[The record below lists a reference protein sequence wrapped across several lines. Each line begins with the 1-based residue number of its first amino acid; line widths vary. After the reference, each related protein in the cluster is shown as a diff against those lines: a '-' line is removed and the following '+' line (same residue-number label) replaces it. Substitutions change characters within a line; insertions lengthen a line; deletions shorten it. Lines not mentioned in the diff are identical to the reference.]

1 MSSEPNGKAATT
13 LYAVPKKAAE
23 IQNLDFCRSA
33 TRFVSILC
41 VFYQFVK
48 PFPSKNVPKLRI
60 AKQPPMCYNRIYRAV
75 PPTPEGMISMSV
87 NTGTILVFCP
97 DRPVWL
103 TKLRGALIPLGVRVR
118 FVAQEE
124 LSQSVGAL
132 AGLPGPDPINSPP
145 PASVEEPVLVL
156 CHFSGAALNRV
167 LDCLRKAGVPRT
179 VLKAVL
185 TETNASWSLSAL
197 YEELC
202 EERRAL
208 SGDPDANPRR

>member
-156 CHFSGAALNRV
+156 CHFSGAARRKQERDQQNPA
-167 LDCLRKAGVPRT
+167 DCF
-179 VLKAVL
+179 
-185 TETNASWSLSAL
+185 
-197 YEELC
+197 
-202 EERRAL
+202 RRAFPGTL
-208 SGDPDANPRR
+208 PGRTAGDPGGGRSETSYLVHGKKDYH